1 MKKVKSLTLSLVLG
15 VSLLTSSSKALEGE
29 IIFKDTLYGA
39 GVGTLAGGAYYLI
52 DSKDFGKK
60 IGTGLLIGIIV
71 GFGIGVYESQTA
83 LVEINNGKMHAGF
96 PEIKIQR
103 INLNHYKLDTISQV
117 SLLGVKF

>member
-1 MKKVKSLTLSLVLG
+1 MNKIKGLILSLGLG
-15 VSLLTSSSKALEGE
+15 ISLLTPSAKALDGE
-29 IIFKDTLYGA
+29 IIFRDTLYGA

-60 IGTGLLIGIIV
+60 IGTGLLIGLIV

-83 LVEINNGKMHAGF
+83 LVEINNGKMHASL
-96 PEIKIQR
+96 PEIKIQKV
-103 INLNHYKLDTISQV
+103 NLNHYKLDIISQV